1 MKLAISRFYP
11 IASKNIA
18 RKVSLVA
25 SFTKKKKAISHLR
38 NNKPD
43 ILFLDI
49 VLDSG
54 SGFDILE
61 EIDHED
67 IRVVMCSAH
76 DEFALKAISISSH
89 RLFA

>member
-1 MKLAISRFYP
+1 M
-11 IASKNIA
+11 
-18 RKVSLVA
+18 
-25 SFTKKKKAISHLR
+25 R

-49 VLDSG
+49 VLDVG

-61 EIDHED
+61 DIDYED

-76 DEFALKAISISSH
+76 DEFALKAIRYQVTDYLLKPLEIQDLISTVEKIQKKIKKH
-89 RLFA
+89 KER